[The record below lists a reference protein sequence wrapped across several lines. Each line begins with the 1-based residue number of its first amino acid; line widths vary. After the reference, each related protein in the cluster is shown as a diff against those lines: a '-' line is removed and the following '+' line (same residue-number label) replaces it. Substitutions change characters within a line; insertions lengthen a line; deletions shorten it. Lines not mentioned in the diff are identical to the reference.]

1 MPKQPLNLCL
11 RIFKF
16 LTSTILL
23 TLIICSVI
31 IYKQKQRISREVLI
45 IERELNDS
53 KIYVNY
59 FNKAKVNYQNMI
71 HNLEKRKEE
80 GKRSFES
87 LQNQEQKL
95 IEEIRNTKRSADD
108 LKKEIRMHKDKLSTL
123 EEMYEKQKIK
133 FEQLN
138 IEKFKNDM

>member
-16 LTSTILL
+16 LTLTTLL
-23 TLIICSVI
+23 TLVICSVI
-31 IYKQKQRISREVLI
+31 LYKQKQTISREVLI

-71 HNLEKRKEE
+71 HNLEKQKEE
-80 GKRSFES
+80 SKRSFES
-87 LQNQEQKL
+87 LTNQEKKL

-123 EEMYEKQKIK
+123 EEMYEKQKIE
-133 FEQLN
+133 FENLN
-138 IEKFKNDM
+138 IEKLK

>member
-11 RIFKF
+11 QIFKF
-16 LTSTILL
+16 LTSTFLL

-45 IERELNDS
+45 IERDLNDS

-71 HNLEKRKEE
+71 HNLEKQKEE
-80 GKRSFES
+80 SKRTFEI
-87 LQNQEQKL
+87 LQNQEMKL

-123 EEMYEKQKIK
+123 EEMYEKKKIE
-133 FEQLN
+133 FENLN
-138 IEKFKNDM
+138 IEKLK

>member
-23 TLIICSVI
+23 TLVICSVI
-31 IYKQKQRISREVLI
+31 MYKQKQRISREVLI

-71 HNLEKRKEE
+71 HNW
-80 GKRSFES
+80 
-87 LQNQEQKL
+87 QC
-95 IEEIRNTKRSADD
+95 
-108 LKKEIRMHKDKLSTL
+108 
-123 EEMYEKQKIK
+123 
-133 FEQLN
+133 
-138 IEKFKNDM
+138 